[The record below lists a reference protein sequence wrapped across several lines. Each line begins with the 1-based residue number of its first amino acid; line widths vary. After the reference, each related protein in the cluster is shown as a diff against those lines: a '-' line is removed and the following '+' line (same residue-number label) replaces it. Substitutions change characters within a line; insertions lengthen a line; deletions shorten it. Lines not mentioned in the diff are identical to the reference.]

1 MNSKE
6 LKNSIQSESGCNN
19 QKQKSSATTLHS
31 DDEEPEAF
39 GCDEDSDSESE
50 IDEHQEDDKFEVDED
65 IDISAAVLR
74 SIIDS
79 GIGKIAAQDSQALV
93 SSSLMVEGD
102 ESFDW
107 NTV

>member
-1 MNSKE
+1 VRSTWP
-6 LKNSIQSESGCNN
+6 KNLLDNPIHYFQHLWHW
-19 QKQKSSATTLHS
+19 QYS

-39 GCDEDSDSESE
+39 GCDEESDSE
-50 IDEHQEDDKFEVDED
+50 INEHQQDDKFEVDED

-79 GIGKIAAQDSQALV
+79 GIGKIAAQDSQASV

>member
-1 MNSKE
+1 MSSKE
-6 LKNSIQSESGCNN
+6 LKNPIQSESGCHN
-19 QKQKSSATTLHS
+19 QKPKSSATTLYS

-39 GCDEDSDSESE
+39 GCDEESDSE
-50 IDEHQEDDKFEVDED
+50 INEHQQDDKFEVDED

-79 GIGKIAAQDSQALV
+79 GIGKIAAQDSQASV

>member
-1 MNSKE
+1 MKNQRLLDVTKNLT
-6 LKNSIQSESGCNN
+6 LKLMSTRR
-19 QKQKSSATTLHS
+19 TTNLKLMK
-31 DDEEPEAF
+31 
-39 GCDEDSDSESE
+39 
-50 IDEHQEDDKFEVDED
+50 ILILVL
-65 IDISAAVLR
+65 SAAFLR

-79 GIGKIAAQDSQALV
+79 GIGKIAAQDSQASV